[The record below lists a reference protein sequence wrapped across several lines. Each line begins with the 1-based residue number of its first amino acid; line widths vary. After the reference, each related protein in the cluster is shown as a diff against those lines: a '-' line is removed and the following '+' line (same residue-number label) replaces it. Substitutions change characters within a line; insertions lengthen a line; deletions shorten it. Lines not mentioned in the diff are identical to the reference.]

1 MLGNWMPS
9 SRDRFTAAD
18 FAFLTEVLVPGER
31 RARVTRLWHDPEALT
46 QVLDLNE
53 VFRALLDSP
62 TALEVSAPFY
72 FYVLVRHAFVQSG
85 LTDDALADYVG
96 GVLADQIPSQHGGKL
111 IELAKEIAYAA
122 DFLTLLEASPGRL
135 RFYLQVAAGN
145 QFLVLAGMYSGFL
158 ERRAERRGAPGVEF
172 YEAFA
177 RHAFRGA
184 ADNRQAPADA
194 PRELLGE
201 LSEVLPHARR
211 SLNRM
216 AEEFVFL
223 GE

>member
-1 MLGNWMPS
+1 M
-9 SRDRFTAAD
+9 
-18 FAFLTEVLVPGER
+18 
-31 RARVTRLWHDPEALT
+31 
-46 QVLDLNE
+46 
-53 VFRALLDSP
+53 
-62 TALEVSAPFY
+62 
-72 FYVLVRHAFVQSG
+72 
-85 LTDDALADYVG
+85 
-96 GVLADQIPSQHGGKL
+96 
-111 IELAKEIAYAA
+111 
-122 DFLTLLEASPGRL
+122 
-135 RFYLQVAAGN
+135 AAGN
-145 QFLVLAGMYSGFL
+145 QFLVLAGMYAGFL

-201 LSEVLPHARR
+201 LSEVLPDARR
-211 SLNRM
+211 SLNRV